1 MKLNPSRIEWLLK
14 TVGWGLLAVLALLYP
29 DQALAQLLQGTI
41 DGNVTDSSQAVV
53 AGASVVAV
61 NQQTN
66 FTRQTQ
72 TNVAGGYLLPT
83 LTPGTY
89 TITVKSSGFQSYSRT
104 GVAVTANNV
113 TRVDVMLT
121 VGPVNESV
129 TVSAQAGT
137 LQTDRSDVRTD
148 LGSQPLN
155 NLPVPLGRN
164 YAMLLPVVVP
174 GVSTPSS
181 GNSFGANPSRAVG
194 FSVNGG
200 STITNNTRIDGTNSS
215 NYNATD
221 KPLYTPALEAIE
233 TVNVVTN
240 SFDAEQGMAGGAAI
254 NLQMKS
260 GSNRIHGSLFEDHSD
275 QHLKAYAW
283 VADRTQPKPKY
294 VNNQYGGTIG
304 GPIKKDKLFYFVSLE
319 GTALRQENSVYSQVP
334 TAAMKTG
341 NLSAAPNPIYDPL
354 TGNADGSGRT
364 AFPGGVIPA
373 PRIDPAV
380 QAVIATGQWPNP
392 DVPGTGSWGL
402 ARNYLSAGN
411 SGQLRNQWDSKLN
424 WNPSQKLSMFARFGF
439 NDNWW
444 DNPQQYGQLGG
455 PSTSPNNTAVGNGWG
470 HVFSGTVSG
479 TYIVTRNLIVDA
491 YYGYSRNDMS
501 TRQQRLNENLGWTL
515 LQIPGLQSSQWREG
529 GWPAL
534 SIDNFGIA
542 GSNLP
547 WADIGPFN
555 NFQPQDYRNV
565 EKEWV
570 ANVSWIKGAHNI
582 RAGVDFDQQQ
592 DNEDSEQASFCGYC
606 AGSGGFE
613 FSQGTTQLKGGAA
626 GTDFNTFAAFLLGLP
641 ANAGKVTLFPDEYH
655 AYTSPT
661 GTYIQD
667 RWQVTP
673 KLTLTYGFRF
683 EYWPFPTRVGRGMER
698 FDTQTGQMIIC
709 GVGGNPANCGITK
722 DTRHIAPRAGLAFR
736 LTDSTVIRA
745 GYGMT
750 TDPTALVGS
759 GYRQNFPDIVATAI
773 TAPNSFSY
781 ATTLRQGLPVV
792 VAPNYGSGRVA
803 VPNNIGVF
811 TADNDNF
818 VRGYIQSWNFTI
830 EQRIKSWT
838 TSAGYVATRSVDPIS
853 FLDQNWSPIGTGTA
867 GQVLNVR
874 LGRTAVTPMIGTMG
888 TNKYDALQARAE
900 HRFARGFQAGV
911 SYAFAHALAY
921 ATNTTGTGS
930 VQAGIPYYYH
940 LDYGNQAGI
949 AKHTLGLSLVAETP
963 FGKGKKFVSS
973 GPGARILG
981 GWQVNA
987 LTIVRSGTPFTVT
1000 ASNTTL
1006 NAVGSN
1012 QFGDCLS
1019 TPQMLG
1025 SIYQWYDKSAFAAPS
1040 AGRFGTC
1047 GTNSLW
1053 GPWLVNTDMGLDRS
1067 FVVRERFQLKFRAE
1081 VFNLANTPHHAN
1093 PTGSVSSGTFMQ
1105 ALSIANTGREG
1116 LDERTFRFNLRLVW

>member
-1 MKLNPSRIEWLLK
+1 MKLNPSRNRWFPRTI
-14 TVGWGLLAVLALLYP
+14 VWGLLAVVASLYP
-29 DQALAQLLQGTI
+29 DQVCAQLLQGTI
-41 DGNVTDSSQAVV
+41 DGNVTDSSQAAV

-66 FTRQTQ
+66 FTRAAE
-72 TNVAGGYLLPT
+72 TNLAGGYLLPT

-89 TITVKSSGFQSYSRT
+89 TITVKLSGFQSYSRS
-104 GVAVTANNV
+104 GVVVTANNV
-113 TRVDVMLT
+113 TRVDIALT
-121 VGPVNESV
+121 VGAVNESV

-200 STITNNTRIDGTNSS
+200 GTITNNTRIDGTSSS
-215 NYNATD
+215 NYNAND
-221 KPLYTPALEAIE
+221 KPLYTPTLEAIE
-233 TVNVVTN
+233 TVNIVTN

-260 GSNRIHGSLFEDHSD
+260 GTNSIHGSLFEDHSD

-294 VNNQYGGTIG
+294 VNNQFGGTVG
-304 GPIKKDKLFYFVSLE
+304 GPIKKNKLFYFVSFE
-319 GTALRQENSVYSQVP
+319 GTALRQENAVYSQVP
-334 TAAMKTG
+334 SAAMKTG

-364 AFPGGVIPA
+364 AFPGGMIPA
-373 PRIDPAV
+373 SRIDPGI

-392 DVPGTGSWGL
+392 NVTGTGTWGL
-402 ARNYLSAGN
+402 SRNYLSAGN
-411 SGQLRNQWDSKLN
+411 SGQTRNQWDSKLN
-424 WNPSQKLSMFARFGF
+424 WNPTQKLSVFTRFGF

-444 DNPQQYGQLGG
+444 DNPQQYGTLGG
-455 PSTSPNNTAVGNGWG
+455 PSMSPTNTAVGNGWG
-470 HVFSGTVSG
+470 HLFSGTISG
-479 TYIVTRNLIVDA
+479 SYVISPNLVVDA

-501 TRQQRLNENLGWTL
+501 TRQQQLDQNPGWTL
-515 LQIPGLQSSQWREG
+515 LQIPGLQTTDWRQG
-529 GWPAL
+529 GLPAL

-547 WADIGPFN
+547 WAVIGPFN
-555 NFQPQDYRNV
+555 NFEPQDYRNA

-570 ANVSWIKGAHNI
+570 ANITWIKGRHNI
-582 RAGVDFDQQQ
+582 RAGIDFDQQQ

-626 GTDFNTFAAFLLGLP
+626 GTDYNTFAAFLLGLA
-641 ANAGKVTLFPDEYH
+641 ANAGQVTLFPPEYH
-655 AYTSPT
+655 AYANLYGS
-661 GTYIQD
+661 YIRDQ
-667 RWQVTP
+667 WQVTP
-673 KLTLTYGFRF
+673 KLTFTYGARF
-683 EYWPFPTRVGRGMER
+683 EYWPFPTRGSRGMET
-698 FDTQTGQMIIC
+698 FDPQTNQMVVC
-709 GVGGNPANCGITK
+709 GVGGNPLNCGITK
-722 DTRHIAPRAGLAFR
+722 DTRHIDPRAGLAYR
-736 LTDSTVIRA
+736 VTDTTVIRA
-745 GYGMT
+745 GYGMA

-781 ATTLRQGLPVV
+781 ATTLRQGLPVA
-792 VAPNYGSGRVA
+792 VAPDYSSGRVT
-803 VPNNIGVF
+803 VPTNIGVF
-811 TADNDNF
+811 TANNGNF
-818 VRGYIQSWNFTI
+818 VRGYIQSWNLTV

-838 TSAGYVATRSVDPIS
+838 TSAGYVATRSVDPLS
-853 FLDQNWSPIGTGTA
+853 FQDQNWSPVGTGTA
-867 GQVLNVR
+867 GQVLKV
-874 LGRTAVTPMIGTMG
+874 LSGRTAVTPMIGTMG
-888 TNKYDALQARAE
+888 TNKYDALQAKAE
-900 HRFARGFQAGV
+900 HRFAQGFQIGL
-911 SYAFAHALAY
+911 SYAFAHALAH

-930 VQAGIPYYYH
+930 VQAAIPSYYN
-940 LDYGNQAGI
+940 LNYGNQAGI
-949 AKHTLGLSLVAETP
+949 AKHTLGLSLLADTP
-963 FGKGKKFVSS
+963 FGKGKKFATS

-981 GWQVNA
+981 GWQANV

-1006 NAVGSN
+1006 NAIASN

-1019 TPQMLG
+1019 MPNMIG
-1025 SIYQWYDKSAFAAPS
+1025 NIYQWYDKSAFAAPS

-1047 GTNSLW
+1047 GTNSLR
-1053 GPWLVNTDMGLDRS
+1053 GP
-1067 FVVRERFQLKFRAE
+1067 
-1081 VFNLANTPHHAN
+1081 
-1093 PTGSVSSGTFMQ
+1093 
-1105 ALSIANTGREG
+1105 
-1116 LDERTFRFNLRLVW
+1116 